1 MVPSLVV
8 VVVLVA
14 VPFPSDG
21 ISVDVNSRS
30 SSSPATS
37 SLSAFTLCLSPAVG
51 YWLLHQVLSELVKLM
66 EEGQILGEQGESFE
80 KRHHIERHHME
91 GSHRK
96 DHTESH
102 HIERHHIERHHMDG
116 SHMKDHTEGHHI
128 ERHHMEGQQRFERR
142 QKMGGQ
148 SLLLCRAN
156 FDR

>member
-8 VVVLVA
+8 VLVG

-37 SLSAFTLCLSPAVG
+37 SLPAFTLCLSPAVG

-80 KRHHIERHHME
+80 KRHHIERHH
-91 GSHRK
+91 
-96 DHTESH
+96 
-102 HIERHHIERHHMDG
+102 IERHHMDG
-116 SHMKDHTEGHHI
+116 QE
-128 ERHHMEGQQRFERR
+128 RFERR
-142 QKMGGQ
+142 QKMEGQ
-148 SLLLCRAN
+148 SLLLCRVN
-156 FDR
+156 YTR